1 MRQSLANSSD
11 TARAFGASVDMETRG
26 KALCLVVGNRK
37 SPLAAINAAG
47 GQVAVVLTPRKM
59 LAVIELSLLS
69 QVQRHRDVV
78 LAGPVSVDQGR
89 FAQFAQMMG
98 AKSPA

>member
-1 MRQSLANSSD
+1 MKTSLDDSSD
-11 TARAFGASVDMETRG
+11 TARAFGASVGLETRG
-26 KALCLVVGNRK
+26 KALCLVVGRK
-37 SPLAAINAAG
+37 SPLAAINAVD
-47 GQVAVVLTPRKM
+47 GQVAVALSAKKL

-98 AKSPA
+98 APSPA